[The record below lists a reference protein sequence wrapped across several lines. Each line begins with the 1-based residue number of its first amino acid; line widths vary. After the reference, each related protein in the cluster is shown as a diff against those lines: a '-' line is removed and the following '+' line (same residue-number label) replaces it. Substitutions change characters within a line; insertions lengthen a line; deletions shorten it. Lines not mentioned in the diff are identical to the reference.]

1 MKKLLLLVLVTSIPF
16 WVFATDTTTDTDT
29 VLNQTKS
36 VLDQY
41 AKRIKSLEV
50 ENQFL
55 REEMAKAGIK
65 IPLTIFTGAMNQ
77 TSTGIVSANTW
88 TTNPTITG
96 SSNTAI
102 NIDAV
107 GLYGERYGN
116 FIKKTQ
122 NDWSWIVSAYKI
134 NTGAYIWGFEFV
146 KQWNDNHAFIDIV
159 YDPKAWTG
167 IYDAKILYEYN
178 TDTFQRKLI
187 WLFEFDR
194 TAWLY
199 KTKTGNNPY
208 PGVQRTFIANPYIKS
223 TSPVLATS
231 SNTGT
236 TSVIASGST
245 VTLANIEKA
254 YSDKRYLSVISLS
267 NSYLAVNP
275 ATVDILRI
283 RYRTYFIIG
292 KYTESLTEIGKIED
306 LQLGKLDKAVACDA
320 QVIATYSS
328 NNTLIDKYTKL
339 CAKK

>member
-1 MKKLLLLVLVTSIPF
+1 M
-16 WVFATDTTTDTDT
+16 FATGATTDTDT

-41 AKRIKSLEV
+41 ANRIKTLEA
-50 ENQFL
+50 ENKLL

-65 IPLTIFTGAMNQ
+65 IPLTIFTGVINGSG
-77 TSTGIVSANTW
+77 TNTTTGTWFSIIPTTTATWSPLAQSVSN
-88 TTNPTITG
+88 
-96 SSNTAI
+96 AI
-102 NIDAV
+102 PNIDTV
-107 GLYGERYGN
+107 SLYGERYGG
-116 FIKKTQ
+116 FIKKAQ
-122 NDWSWIVSAYKI
+122 NDWSGIVSAYKF
-134 NTGAYIWGFEFV
+134 NSGAYIWGFEFV

-187 WLFEFDR
+187 GLFEFDR

-208 PGVQRTFIANPYIKS
+208 PGVQRTFIANPYIKGVAS
-223 TSPVLATS
+223 VITS

>member
-1 MKKLLLLVLVTSIPF
+1 MKKLLLLALLAGIPLG
-16 WVFATDTTTDTDT
+16 VFATDTTTDTDT

-41 AKRIKSLEV
+41 AARIKSLEI

-77 TSTGIVSANTW
+77 TATGLISVGSGAI
-88 TTNPTITG
+88 TTNTITG
-96 SSNTAI
+96 GVNTGATI
-102 NIDAV
+102 NTVA
-107 GLYGERYGN
+107 LYGERYGN
-116 FIKKTQ
+116 FIKKAQT
-122 NDWSWIVSAYKI
+122 DWPWIISAYKL
-134 NTGAYIWGFEFV
+134 NADSYIWGYEFI
-146 KQWNDNHAFIDIV
+146 KQWSDNHAFIDIV

-187 WLFEFDR
+187 GLFEFDR
-194 TAWLY
+194 TQWLY

-208 PGVQRTFIANPYIKS
+208 PGVQRTFIANPYRSIPS
-223 TSPVLATS
+223 WVLAT
-231 SNTGT
+231 NTWT
-236 TSVIASGST
+236 TSSIASGT
-245 VTLANIEKA
+245 TITLANIEKA

-267 NSYLAVNP
+267 NSYLAINP

-292 KYTESLTEIGKIED
+292 KYTESLTEIGK
-306 LQLGKLDKAVACDA
+306 
-320 QVIATYSS
+320 
-328 NNTLIDKYTKL
+328 
-339 CAKK
+339 

>member
-1 MKKLLLLVLVTSIPF
+1 M
-16 WVFATDTTTDTDT
+16 
-29 VLNQTKS
+29 QTKL

-41 AKRIKSLEV
+41 ASKVKTLEA
-50 ENQFL
+50 ENKLL
-55 REEMAKAGIK
+55 REEMVKAGIK

-77 TSTGIVSANTW
+77 TSTGMITTSTW
-88 TTNPTITG
+88 TTTATITG
-96 SSNTAI
+96 SSNTGI
-102 NIDAV
+102 NIDTIA
-107 GLYGERYGN
+107 LYGERYGN
-116 FIKKTQ
+116 FIQKTQ
-122 NDWSWIVSAYKI
+122 NDWSWIIWAYKF
-134 NTGAYIWGFEFV
+134 NSGAYIWGFEFV

-178 TDTFQRKLI
+178 TGTFQRKLI
-187 WLFEFDR
+187 GLFEFDR
-194 TAWLY
+194 TQWLY

-208 PGVQRTFIANPYIKS
+208 PGVQRTFIANPYIKGIVS
-223 TSPVLATS
+223 VITS

-236 TSVIASGST
+236 TSAIASWST